1 MVQNQVRM
9 GALKDGQTG
18 FVKVSGDGTSITKK
32 DTATVTTV
40 TIGNEEKALQI
51 GTLAIVLD
59 QESYEVNLHVFLD
72 ASTHLYKRLCP
83 SVRRSVRRS
92 VRGSVGPSR
101 VSQISRKWRLRDNK
115 T

>member
-59 QESYEVNLHVFLD
+59 QESYEVNLHVFLHQYGL
-72 ASTHLYKRLCP
+72 STH
-83 SVRRSVRRS
+83 
-92 VRGSVGPSR
+92 GPADGR
-101 VSQISRKWRLRDNK
+101 TDGRTDGWTDGPTDGHTLL
-115 T
+115 